1 MKVIKEI
8 VMSIKDEIH
17 GAEKYAKLATR
28 WKFEDRAL
36 ADTFAKMASME
47 LDHVNALHAHAV
59 RLIKAYNASGKETP
73 VAMQAVWDYEHEN
86 MIEWIARINVLLN
99 MYNKA

>member
-1 MKVIKEI
+1 MKIIKEI

-28 WKFEDRAL
+28 WKSEDRAL
-36 ADTFAKMASME
+36 ADTFAKMAAME
-47 LDHVNALHAHAV
+47 LDHVNSLHAHAV
-59 RLIKAYNASGKETP
+59 RLINIQKAKGAEVP
-73 VAMQAVWDYEHEN
+73 VPMQAVWDYEHEN
-86 MIEWIARINVLLN
+86 QVEWVAKINVLLD